1 MTEAIHKSSE
11 AVKRNW
17 KTTKVV
23 VKNLVELVD
32 AVALAA
38 VAGFAIYS
46 SLGETANWY
55 KALLGAGV
63 LIAVQATLLLVRHFN
78 KK

>member
-1 MTEAIHKSSE
+1 MKEAFNKFSE

-23 VKNLVELVD
+23 SKNLVELVD

-46 SLGETANWY
+46 SLGESGNWY
-55 KALLGAGV
+55 KALMGAGV
-63 LIAVQATLLLVRHFN
+63 LISIQATLLLVRHFN